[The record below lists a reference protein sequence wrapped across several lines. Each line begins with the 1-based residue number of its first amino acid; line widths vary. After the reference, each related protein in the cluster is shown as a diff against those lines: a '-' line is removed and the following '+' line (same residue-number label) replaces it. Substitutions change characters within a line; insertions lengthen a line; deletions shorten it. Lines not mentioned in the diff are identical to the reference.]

1 MSELATSLARRRGYW
16 LYLAA
21 AAVLPLITSAV
32 WYVVFGK
39 TWLSLRGL
47 DPDTTMRPEVWPMV
61 GQLVRNAVVV
71 STLAILARRL
81 RITSVAAALQ
91 LGLLLWLGFEAMAIL
106 GSVLHEQYPIGLY
119 LIHVG
124 DALQATLLMIVLVSL
139 ASGRSAS

>member
-1 MSELATSLARRRGYW
+1 MSELATPPARRRGYW

-32 WYVVFGK
+32 WYVMFGP

-47 DPDTTMRPEVWPMV
+47 DPDTTTRPELWPMV
-61 GQLVRNAVVV
+61 GQLLRNAVVGA
-71 STLAILARRL
+71 LAILARRL

-91 LGLLLWLGFEAMAIL
+91 LGLLLWLGFEAMAVL
-106 GSVLHEQYPIGLY
+106 GAVLHEQYPIGLD

-124 DALQATLLMIVLVSL
+124 DALQATLLMIVLAGL
-139 ASGRSAS
+139 ANRTSGS